1 MNNKSIKFEEK
12 VSSHYRYWKRF
23 LQEQMNFM
31 KIFSNYFKI
40 IIKLFKMEF
49 PIIIKVKKLGKIQ
62 IKSYNAAYFISNAV
76 NNKNIEFNVD
86 EDLVIIKNDE
96 KNQKIKFYGGIDNGD
111 LIHSFLDS
119 DYSNLEFKEKY
130 VIDIG
135 MNIADSSIYFI
146 LNGAKKVIG
155 VEPFPKNFDTA
166 NRNIKENNLENK
178 IEIIQAG
185 CSTKSGKIRINND
198 KGVES
203 KIEKSKIGDEIE
215 VISIKDIIK
224 KYNVPSDSILK
235 MDCEGCEDEV
245 ISSIEINT
253 IRHFSGIQIEYH
265 NGYKKIKNKLEKCGF
280 EVKVTKPISSNIIS
294 NILYNF
300 TNKKVK
306 RKKIGYVGFIFAKK
320 RELLN

>member
-12 VSSHYRYWKRF
+12 ISSHCRYWKRF
-23 LQEQMNFM
+23 FEEQIKFI

-49 PIIIKVKKLGKIQ
+49 PIVIKVKKIGKIQ
-62 IKSYNAAYFISNAV
+62 IKSYNAAYFISNSI
-76 NNKNIEFNVD
+76 NNKNIEFNID
-86 EDLVIIKNDE
+86 EDLVIIKNN
-96 KNQKIKFYGGIDNGD
+96 KNQKIKFYGGINNGD

-155 VEPFPKNFDTA
+155 VEPFTKNFDIA
-166 NRNIKENNLENK
+166 SKNIKENKLENK
-178 IEIIQAG
+178 IEIIQAM
-185 CSTKSGKIRINND
+185 CSTRSGKIKINSD
-198 KGVES
+198 EGVEG
-203 KIEKSKIGDEIE
+203 KIEKSKIGTEIE
-215 VISIKDIIK
+215 VISINDIIK
-224 KYNVPSDSILK
+224 KYNVPNNSILK

-245 ISSIEINT
+245 ISSIETNT
-253 IRHFSGIQIEYH
+253 IRHFSHIQIEYH

-280 EVKVTKPISSNIIS
+280 EVKTTSPICSNVIS

-306 RKKIGYVGFIFAKK
+306 RKSIGYVGFIFAKK
-320 RELLN
+320 MELLN